1 VCRLASY
8 SRQPRRF
15 NTEYEIAL
23 LKIVSPKSES
33 SKEPLL
39 RRIETTLAKLA
50 PEISRVRRHLHCNP
64 ELSGEEI
71 ETTRFLAGHL
81 NDQGIPHRI
90 AQDGKGIITAIFAGV
105 PNASTVALRADIDAL
120 PIQEENKVGYR
131 SAKPGVMHAC
141 GHDAHTA
148 ILLGT
153 TIALHQAGHL
163 PVAWRSIFQPS
174 EETGHGALELV
185 KQGALDGVAAI
196 VALHVDPNREV
207 GSLGVTP
214 GPRTAFCQD
223 FSIRVVGR
231 GGHGARPS
239 ATVDPIAAAAQ
250 LITLIYQAVP
260 RQIDSRDPVVV
271 TIGMI
276 QGGKTHNV
284 IPDSVTLKGTIR
296 ALKHTVSEQA
306 HLTLEKLC
314 RGTEQAFGATISF
327 ESSAL
332 LRGMTNDPVVTEICL
347 RAARELVGADRV
359 ATDDRPSLGGED
371 FADYLTQVPGCMVSL
386 GVKRPGTE
394 VTALHTSGFDID
406 ERALLIGARL
416 LARILLR
423 WPADFGRGEP
433 NSC

>member
-1 VCRLASY
+1 
-8 SRQPRRF
+8 
-15 NTEYEIAL
+15 
-23 LKIVSPKSES
+23 VSPKPES
-33 SKEPLL
+33 SQESLL
-39 RRIETTLAKLA
+39 HRIEATLANLA
-50 PEISRVRRHLHCNP
+50 PEISRFRRHLHRNP
-64 ELSGEEI
+64 ELSGAEV
-71 ETTRFLAGHL
+71 ETTRFLAQCLDHEK
-81 NDQGIPHRI
+81 IPHRI
-90 AQDGKGIITAIFAGV
+90 AEDGKGIITETFAGL
-105 PNASTVALRADIDAL
+105 PNAPAIALRADIDAL
-120 PIQEENKVGYR
+120 PIQEENGVDYR

-153 TIALHQAGHL
+153 TIALRQAGQL
-163 PVAWRSIFQPS
+163 AVAWRSIFQPS

-185 KQGALDGVAAI
+185 KQGAVNGVAAI
-196 VALHVDPNREV
+196 VALHVDPNRPV
-207 GSLGVTP
+207 GYLGLTP

-223 FSIRVVGR
+223 FTVRVVGR

-239 ATVDPIAAAAQ
+239 ATVDPIAVAVQ
-250 LITLIYQAVP
+250 LVTLIYQAIP

-276 QGGKTHNV
+276 QGGQTYNV

-296 ALKHTVSEQA
+296 ALKDTVSEQA
-306 HLTLEKLC
+306 RVTLERLC
-314 RGTEQAFGATISF
+314 RGTEEAFGASISIDC
-327 ESSAL
+327 SDL
-332 LRGMTNDPVVTEICL
+332 LRGMTNDPKVTQICL
-347 RAARELVGADRV
+347 SAARELVGADRV

-386 GVKRPGTE
+386 GVRRPGTE

-423 WPADFGRGEP
+423 WPADFGRTES

>member
-1 VCRLASY
+1 
-8 SRQPRRF
+8 
-15 NTEYEIAL
+15 
-23 LKIVSPKSES
+23 VSPKSES
-33 SKEPLL
+33 SEEPIL
-39 RRIETTLAKLA
+39 RLIETTLAELT
-50 PEISRVRRHLHCNP
+50 PEISRFRRHLHRNP

-71 ETTRFLAGHL
+71 ETTRFLAQCL
-81 NDQGIPHRI
+81 DQEKIPHRI
-90 AQDGKGIITAIFAGV
+90 AQEGKGIITETFAGM
-105 PNASTVALRADIDAL
+105 PNAPAIALRADIDAL
-120 PIQEENKVGYR
+120 PIQEENRVDYR

-153 TIALHQAGHL
+153 TIALRQAGNL

-185 KQGALDGVAAI
+185 KQGAVDGVAAI

-207 GSLGVTP
+207 GYLGLTP

-223 FSIRVVGR
+223 FTIRVVGR

-239 ATVDPIAAAAQ
+239 ATVDPIAVAVQ
-250 LITLIYQAVP
+250 LVTLIYQAAP

-276 QGGKTHNV
+276 QGGQTHNV
-284 IPDSVTLKGTIR
+284 IPDFVTLKGTIR
-296 ALKHTVSEQA
+296 ALKDTVSEQA
-306 HLTLEKLC
+306 RHTLERLC
-314 RGTEQAFGATISF
+314 RGTEQAFGASISIDF
-327 ESSAL
+327 SDL
-332 LRGMTNDPVVTEICL
+332 LRGMTNDPKVTEICSS
-347 RAARELVGADRV
+347 AARELVGADRV

-371 FADYLTQVPGCMVSL
+371 FADYLTHVPGCMVSL

-394 VTALHTSGFDID
+394 VTSLHTSGFDID

-423 WPADFGRGEP
+423 WPADFGRTES

>member
-1 VCRLASY
+1 M
-8 SRQPRRF
+8 
-15 NTEYEIAL
+15 
-23 LKIVSPKSES
+23 SPKSES
-33 SKEPLL
+33 SKEPIL
-39 RRIETTLAKLA
+39 RLIETTLAKLT
-50 PEISRVRRHLHCNP
+50 PEISRFRRHLHRNP

-71 ETTRFLAGHL
+71 ETTRFLAQRLDHEKV
-81 NDQGIPHRI
+81 PHRI
-90 AQDGKGIITAIFAGV
+90 AQEEKGIITETFAGL
-105 PNASTVALRADIDAL
+105 PNAPAIALRADIDAL
-120 PIQEENKVGYR
+120 PIQEENGVDYR

-153 TIALHQAGHL
+153 TIALRQAGHL

-185 KQGALDGVAAI
+185 KQGAVDGVAAI

-207 GSLGVTP
+207 GYLGLTP

-223 FSIRVVGR
+223 FTIRVVGR

-239 ATVDPIAAAAQ
+239 ATVDPIAVAVQ
-250 LITLIYQAVP
+250 LVTLIYQAVP

-276 QGGKTHNV
+276 QGGQTHNV

-296 ALKHTVSEQA
+296 ALKDTVSEQA
-306 HLTLEKLC
+306 RHTLERLC
-314 RGTEQAFGATISF
+314 RGTEQAFGASISIDF
-327 ESSAL
+327 SDL
-332 LRGMTNDPVVTEICL
+332 LRGMTNDPKVTEICL
-347 RAARELVGADRV
+347 SAARELVGADRV

-371 FADYLTQVPGCMVSL
+371 FADYLTHVPGCMVSL

-406 ERALLIGARL
+406 EKALLIGARL
-416 LARILLR
+416 FARILLR
-423 WPADFGRGEP
+423 WPADFGRTES

>member
-1 VCRLASY
+1 M
-8 SRQPRRF
+8 
-15 NTEYEIAL
+15 
-23 LKIVSPKSES
+23 SPKSES
-33 SKEPLL
+33 SKEPIL
-39 RRIETTLAKLA
+39 RLIETTLAKLT
-50 PEISRVRRHLHCNP
+50 PEISRFRRHLHRNP

-71 ETTRFLAGHL
+71 ETTRFLAQCL
-81 NDQGIPHRI
+81 DREKIPHRI
-90 AQDGKGIITAIFAGV
+90 AQEGKGIITETFAGM
-105 PNASTVALRADIDAL
+105 PNAPAIALRADIDAL
-120 PIQEENKVGYR
+120 PIQEENGVDYR

-153 TIALHQAGHL
+153 TIALRQAGHL

-185 KQGALDGVAAI
+185 KQGAVDGVAAI

-207 GSLGVTP
+207 GYLGLTP

-223 FSIRVVGR
+223 FTIRVVGR

-239 ATVDPIAAAAQ
+239 ATVDPIAVAVQ
-250 LITLIYQAVP
+250 LVTLIYQAVP

-276 QGGKTHNV
+276 QGGQTHNV

-296 ALKHTVSEQA
+296 ALKDTVSEQA
-306 HLTLEKLC
+306 RHTLERLC
-314 RGTEQAFGATISF
+314 RGTEQAFGASISIDF
-327 ESSAL
+327 SDL
-332 LRGMTNDPVVTEICL
+332 LRGMTNDPKVTEICL
-347 RAARELVGADRV
+347 SAARELVGADRV

-371 FADYLTQVPGCMVSL
+371 FADYLAQVPGCMVSL

-406 ERALLIGARL
+406 EKALLIGARL
-416 LARILLR
+416 FARILLR
-423 WPADFGRGEP
+423 WPADFGRTES

>member
-1 VCRLASY
+1 
-8 SRQPRRF
+8 
-15 NTEYEIAL
+15 
-23 LKIVSPKSES
+23 VSPKSEP
-33 SKEPLL
+33 SKESLL
-39 RRIETTLAKLA
+39 RRIETALAKLA
-50 PEISRVRRHLHCNP
+50 PEISRVRRHLHRNP

-71 ETTRFLAGHL
+71 ETTRFLAQL
-81 NDQGIPHRI
+81 LSNEGIPHRI
-90 AQDGKGIITAIFAGV
+90 APGKKGVITDIFAGV
-105 PNASTVALRADIDAL
+105 PNRPAIALRADIDAL
-120 PIQEENKVGYR
+120 PIQEETAVNYR
-131 SAKPGVMHAC
+131 SAKPGMMHAC

-153 TIALHQAGHL
+153 TIALHQVGHL

-174 EETGHGALELV
+174 EERGHGALELV

-207 GSLGVTP
+207 GYLGVTP

-223 FSIRVVGR
+223 FTIRVVGR

-250 LITLIYQAVP
+250 LITLIYQAIP

-276 QGGKTHNV
+276 QGGQTHNV

-296 ALKHTVSEQA
+296 ALKDTVSQQA

-314 RGTEQAFGATISF
+314 RATEQAFGVSNSTEF
-327 ESSAL
+327 SAL
-332 LRGMTNDPVVTEICL
+332 LRGMTNDPAVSEICL

-371 FADYLTQVPGCMVSL
+371 FADYLTHVPGCMVSL
-386 GVKRPGTE
+386 GVRRPGTE

-406 ERALLIGARL
+406 ESALLIGARL
-416 LARILLR
+416 LVRILLR
-423 WPADFGRGEP
+423 WPADFGRGKS
-433 NSC
+433 NLC